1 MCSTN
6 QAVQISDIDYPTR
19 NGANKI
25 YEKKKKYMYIMFNV
39 KPSGQ
44 KIKHYLVECDRL
56 TLPFD
61 EFIPGMIKK
70 YCATHTMLNAMH
82 Y

>member
-25 YEKKKKYMYIMFNV
+25 YEKKKKIHVYNV
-39 KPSGQ
+39 QCKAIRT
-44 KIKHYLVECDRL
+44 KNK
-56 TLPFD
+56 TLL
-61 EFIPGMIKK
+61 G
-70 YCATHTMLNAMH
+70 
-82 Y
+82 